1 MVAIKDMKEMPTKFH
16 LIIPISISESNDKAP
31 FVDFETNSEMI
42 NYLGKRVYIDS
53 YETAV
58 KNAKFL
64 SKKYKIDIAVVEVK
78 NIIEVK

>member
-1 MVAIKDMKEMPTKFH
+1 MIAIKDMKMPAKFH
-16 LIIPISISESNDKAP
+16 LIIPISISESDDKAP

-53 YETAV
+53 YEEAV
-58 KNAKFL
+58 KNAKSL
-64 SKKYKIDIAVVEVK
+64 SKRYKTNIAVVEVK